1 MVSLILLHNLLHLR
15 ELRMKIIAGFQT
27 PGSEIL
33 VYSLTMLHTQGFFY
47 KMPELHNFVILGV
60 ADTFHERTKVN
71 T

>member
-1 MVSLILLHNLLHLR
+1 
-15 ELRMKIIAGFQT
+15 MKIIAGFQT